1 MTIELDE
8 NAAAKWV
15 DGYVQAWRSENPKDL
30 DAIFA
35 VDAESYEW
43 PYETEWIGLPAIKE
57 GWSAR
62 RKWQEGGWTFDWHLA
77 AISGDTF
84 AVSGVGH
91 YTELGSFSNLWV
103 VTLNAVGTCTVFRMW
118 NNEIPAAASGVLQP
132 AQW

>member
-1 MTIELDE
+1 MPSQLDE
-8 NAAAKWV
+8 GAVTRWV
-15 DGYVQAWRSENPKDL
+15 DGYVQAWRSENPTDL

-62 RKWQEGGWTFDWHLA
+62 RKWQAGGWMFEWQLA

-84 AVSGVGH
+84 AINGVGR
-91 YTELGSFSNLWV
+91 YVELGSFSNLWV
-103 VTLNAVGTCTVFRMW
+103 VTMNADGKCRFFRMW
-118 NNEIPAAASGVLQP
+118 NNEIDPRT
-132 AQW
+132 